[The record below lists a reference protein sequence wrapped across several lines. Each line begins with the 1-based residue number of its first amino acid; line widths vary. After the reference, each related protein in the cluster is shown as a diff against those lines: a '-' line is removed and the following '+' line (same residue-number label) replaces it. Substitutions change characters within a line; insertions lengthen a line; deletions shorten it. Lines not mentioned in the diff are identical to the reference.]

1 MNPGRKPHKLPP
13 IRNRYFFIA
22 DVLVLIPL
30 SAVLSFLLRLD
41 VTGLVHYWGTLAV
54 FAVLAIAIKP
64 LVFFLFGLYRRF
76 WQYASIRELLIVALA
91 TMSGTTAVALL
102 MYSMVPL
109 FYDFRL
115 LPRSIPIIDWLVSL
129 AFVGGVRFTPRLM
142 ADTLIR
148 LSHDRPTA
156 GRPGSERRA
165 LIMGAGDAGSMIV
178 REMQANPG
186 LGLTPVGLLDDDQTK
201 VGLVIHGVPV
211 RGTRS
216 DIPALVDKEQIDE
229 VIIAM
234 PTAPGQ
240 AIGEI
245 VAICQKAGV
254 AYKTMPGM
262 YELISGHVS
271 VKQIREV
278 RIEDLLRRQPVRI
291 DGTEAGR
298 YLADAVVLVTGAGG
312 SIGSEL
318 SRQIA
323 AYHPRQLLL
332 LGHGENSIYH
342 ILQELG
348 QRFPTLAMQ
357 PLIADIRD
365 SERLTAL
372 IHRHKPG
379 VVFHAAAHKH
389 VPLMELNVTEA
400 VTNNVLGTHNLL
412 QIAEAEG
419 VERFVLISTD
429 KAVNPVNMMG
439 ATKRLAELMVQDTA
453 QRTGR
458 AYVAVRF
465 GNVLG
470 SRGSVI
476 PLFQRQI
483 ASGGPVTVTDPEVQR
498 YFMTIPEAVQLVIQA
513 AALGKGGEIFV
524 LDMGEQVYIID
535 LAKELIHLSGLEP
548 ERDIEIVFTGLRPG
562 EKVSEELFAASEEP
576 CPTPHEKILV
586 AYGNH
591 TCDSATL
598 VSHLQ
603 ELERLAKT
611 GDAARIR
618 AKMQEIM
625 PEYRPDREP
634 AERGAPKGVYQR
646 RQTQEHQSNM
656 APTSQGSDDAE
667 KG

>member
-1 MNPGRKPHKLPP
+1 
-13 IRNRYFFIA
+13 
-22 DVLVLIPL
+22 
-30 SAVLSFLLRLD
+30 
-41 VTGLVHYWGTLAV
+41 
-54 FAVLAIAIKP
+54 
-64 LVFFLFGLYRRF
+64 
-76 WQYASIRELLIVALA
+76 
-91 TMSGTTAVALL
+91 
-102 MYSMVPL
+102 
-109 FYDFRL
+109 
-115 LPRSIPIIDWLVSL
+115 
-129 AFVGGVRFTPRLM
+129 
-142 ADTLIR
+142 
-148 LSHDRPTA
+148 
-156 GRPGSERRA
+156 
-165 LIMGAGDAGSMIV
+165 
-178 REMQANPG
+178 
-186 LGLTPVGLLDDDQTK
+186 
-201 VGLVIHGVPV
+201 
-211 RGTRS
+211 
-216 DIPALVDKEQIDE
+216 
-229 VIIAM
+229 
-234 PTAPGQ
+234 
-240 AIGEI
+240 
-245 VAICQKAGV
+245 
-254 AYKTMPGM
+254 
-262 YELISGHVS
+262 
-271 VKQIREV
+271 
-278 RIEDLLRRQPVRI
+278 
-291 DGTEAGR
+291 
-298 YLADAVVLVTGAGG
+298 
-312 SIGSEL
+312 
-318 SRQIA
+318 
-323 AYHPRQLLL
+323 LLL

-348 QRFPTLAMQ
+348 QRFPTLAVQ
-357 PLIADIRD
+357 PLIADVRD

-372 IHRHKPG
+372 IHQHKPG

-453 QRTGR
+453 RRTGR

-483 ASGGPVTVTDPEVQR
+483 ADGGPVTVTDPEVQR

-524 LDMGEQVYIID
+524 LDMGEQVHIVD

-548 ERDIEIVFTGLRPG
+548 GRDIEIVFTGLRPG
-562 EKVSEELFAASEEP
+562 EKVSEELFAAGEKP

-603 ELERLAKT
+603 ELERLAKA
-611 GDAARIR
+611 GDATRIR

-625 PEYRPDREP
+625 PEYKPEVSQKKVFQRVFVS
-634 AERGAPKGVYQR
+634 GGKSKSTNPK
-646 RQTQEHQSNM
+646 
-656 APTSQGSDDAE
+656 
-667 KG
+667 